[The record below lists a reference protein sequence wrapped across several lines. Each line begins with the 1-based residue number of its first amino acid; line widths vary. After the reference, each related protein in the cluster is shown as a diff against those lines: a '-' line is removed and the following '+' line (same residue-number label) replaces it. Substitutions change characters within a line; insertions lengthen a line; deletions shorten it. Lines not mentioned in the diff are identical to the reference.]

1 MATLLF
7 LPTVDIFSC
16 CHPPQKRTRCII
28 PVYPYD
34 TRRLLPQLKK
44 FWLEPS
50 CRILSSLFLFVDES
64 VITFQHITLFVLLH
78 YFFFQ
83 LIIILFLS
91 VKERSLMK
99 IISGKEH
106 KYISRFSKAKK
117 SPDHR
122 HLLKFANHSASYN
135 ILNSHPYLT
144 LGVIFLLTS
153 MCSAKITAT
162 WKVTLH
168 CQLPFSQ
175 RDIHVAETWGIPR
188 LRR

>member
-1 MATLLF
+1 MSH
-7 LPTVDIFSC
+7 TVYKVS
-16 CHPPQKRTRCII
+16 
-28 PVYPYD
+28 
-34 TRRLLPQLKK
+34 
-44 FWLEPS
+44 
-50 CRILSSLFLFVDES
+50 ILSHKMLNVCVWRLFSSSQLLTFFLVVIPHKKEQDVLFLFILTTQGDYFHNLSNSDWILPAEYC
-64 VITFQHITLFVLLH
+64 HLFFYLLTKVSLH
-78 YFFFQ
+78 FSTSHFLSSCIIFFFQ

-162 WKVTLH
+162 
-168 CQLPFSQ
+168 
-175 RDIHVAETWGIPR
+175 
-188 LRR
+188 